1 MTIIKKWGISVPLLY
16 CIFSTRQSKIPS
28 LTFPLEEIM
37 SDPLNTDVSL
47 HEDNLSRHRH
57 NGMITH
63 SYYVG
68 TIRTKMNKSTG
79 QRIKYT

>member
-1 MTIIKKWGISVPLLY
+1 M
-16 CIFSTRQSKIPS
+16 
-28 LTFPLEEIM
+28 M
-37 SDPLNTDVSL
+37 SDPINTDVSL
-47 HEDNLSRHRH
+47 HEDNLSRHSH

-79 QRIKYT
+79 QRIKYTWHSQSLIHLRIGYQTTRPL